1 MAMPKTRLSKEP
13 EEMFNIEANPAPRN
27 DPKVDP
33 KLTLS
38 TSPSERFQELRPKH
52 GHYITRS

>member
-27 DPKVDP
+27 DQKVDP

-38 TSPSERFQELRPKH
+38 TSQVRGFKS
-52 GHYITRS
+52 